1 MSTSDNE
8 EKKKH
13 TIKENLH
20 TQENIE
26 EALTKPN
33 KSRRERFIQ
42 RCQEASLVRKIVA
55 MILVVVTIS
64 LVVGGITGYIYV
76 RDGLAPVDPS
86 EETAKSVEIPLGSS
100 PTQIAN
106 VLEEEGI
113 VNNALIYRFYVKFNN
128 VADFQAGEYQ
138 LSPSMTLS
146 QVTEKLQTG
155 NIMQEAVINVT
166 IPEGKSIDEI
176 ASLYEKN
183 AGIDADEFVEKM
195 QDEDYIRQLMQTYP
209 TILSEDILDS
219 DIRYPLEGYLFAA
232 TYPFYKEDPSI
243 DKIVSTMLEKTEEVV
258 SNYQT
263 QIDELE
269 DFSLHEVITLS
280 SLVEKEAR
288 TEEERKKIAGV
299 FYNRLEKDMRL
310 ETDPTVLYALGT
322 HKDRVLFEDLK
333 VESPYNTYRIDGLP
347 VGPISSFGESSLQAV
362 IEPEVTAFLFF
373 VAAPD
378 GEIYYS
384 ETFKRHKELAKE
396 HLDRDL

>member
-13 TIKENLH
+13 TLKENQH
-20 TQENIE
+20 TQANID
-26 EALTKPN
+26 EALTKAN

-55 MILVVVTIS
+55 TILVLVIIF

-76 RDGLAPVDPS
+76 RDGLAPADTS
-86 EETAKSVEIPLGSS
+86 DETVKSVEIPLGSS
-100 PTQIAN
+100 PSQIAN

-128 VADFQAGEYQ
+128 AADFQAGEYQ
-138 LSPSMTLS
+138 LSPSMTLA

-176 ASLYEKN
+176 ATLYEKN
-183 AGIDADEFVEKM
+183 AGVDADEFIEKM
-195 QDEDYIRQLMQTYP
+195 QDEDYIRQLIQTYP
-209 TILSEDILDS
+209 SILSEDILDS
-219 DIRYPLEGYLFAA
+219 EIRYPLEGYLFAA
-232 TYPFYKEDPSI
+232 TYPFYTEDPSI
-243 DKIVSTMLEKTEEVV
+243 DNIIKTMLEKTEQVV
-258 SNYQT
+258 LMYQS
-263 QIDELE
+263 QINEME
-269 DFSLHEVITLS
+269 DFSMHEVITLA

-322 HKDRVLFEDLK
+322 HKDRVLFEDLE

-362 IEPEVTAFLFF
+362 IEPEVTDFLFF
-373 VAAPD
+373 VADPD
-378 GEIYYS
+378 GEIYYA
-384 ETFKRHKELAKE
+384 ETFERHKELAKE